1 MTGRAT
7 GRAQEVRAELPASV
21 VAVVAA
27 VGDDLG
33 ETDPVVI
40 LDSMKM
46 EIPVAPESAGR
57 VTEILVQV
65 GDTVSEGDLIA
76 RLT

>member
-1 MTGRAT
+1 MITE
-7 GRAQEVRAELPASV
+7 QEVRAELPGSV

-33 ETDPVVI
+33 TTDPVVV

-46 EIPVAPESAGR
+46 EIPVAPERPGR
-57 VTEILVQV
+57 VTAIVV
-65 GDTVSEGDLIA
+65 SPGDTVREGDLIA
-76 RLT
+76 RLS

>member
-1 MTGRAT
+1 VTVE
-7 GRAQEVRAELPASV
+7 QEVRAELPGSV

-33 ETDPVVI
+33 TTDPLVV

-46 EIPVAPESAGR
+46 EIPVAPERPGR
-57 VTEILVQV
+57 VTAIMVSP
-65 GDTVSEGDLIA
+65 GDTVREGDLIA
-76 RLT
+76 RLS

>member
-1 MTGRAT
+1 VI
-7 GRAQEVRAELPASV
+7 Q
-21 VAVVAA
+21 VVAA

-33 ETDPVVI
+33 TTDPVVV

-46 EIPVAPESAGR
+46 EIPVAPEHPGR
-57 VTEILVQV
+57 VAEIHVAV
-65 GDTVSEGDLIA
+65 GDTVREGDLIA

>member
-1 MTGRAT
+1 MTT
-7 GRAQEVRAELPASV
+7 AQEVRAELPASV

-33 ETDPVVI
+33 TSDPVVL

-46 EIPVAPESAGR
+46 EIPVAPERPGR
-57 VTEILVQV
+57 LTEIHVAV
-65 GDTVSEGDLIA
+65 GDTVAEGDLIA
-76 RLT
+76 RLE